1 MANYRLLLKARMF
14 GNELN
19 TYGHKVVKVQN
30 VTRID
35 DLKVFVLLCSTIY
48 TYTYYIEK
56 YLDKTSL
63 GAMNWRKK

>member
-1 MANYRLLLKARMF
+1 MANYRLLLKAQMF

-19 TYGHKVVKVQN
+19 TYGHKVVKDQN

-48 TYTYYIEK
+48 TYYIEK
-56 YLDKTSL
+56 YPDKTSL
-63 GAMNWRKK
+63 GAMN